1 MSSIALYTLTLAGV
15 LLAIYALMLSCPALF
30 RTCLARFPR
39 SVWAARILTAIDLIW
54 VVTVMHHADFG
65 SFNWI
70 KDLLVRA
77 LPPLQSANL
86 GVLEFLKDPVVWAGV
101 AAFFLI
107 TKYMDELLAPRA
119 LGGLL
124 LLIANPLLNAARWQE
139 TNWRWAIAVVAYLI
153 VIKGLFLVMS
163 PYKLRQWGGKYLS
176 TDSRCRV
183 FGAAGALFSFF
194 LIGLGLWAF

>member
-1 MSSIALYTLTLAGV
+1 MSRIAFFTLILAGV
-15 LLAIYALMLSCPALF
+15 LLALYAVMLGRPALF
-30 RTCLARFPR
+30 RKYLARFPR
-39 SVWAARILTAIDLIW
+39 SVWAGRILTAIALIW

-70 KDLLVRA
+70 KGLLIRA
-77 LPPLQSANL
+77 LPPLGAMNL
-86 GVLEFLKDPVVWAGV
+86 GLFEFLKDPVVWAGA

-124 LLIANPLLNAARWQE
+124 LLIANPILNAARWQE
-139 TNWRWAIAVVAYLI
+139 TPWRWVIAVVAYLI

-163 PYKLRQWGGKYLS
+163 PYKLRQWGEKYLS
-176 TDSRCRV
+176 SDSRCRI
-183 FGAAGALFSFF
+183 FGAAGALFSCF
-194 LIGLGLWAF
+194 LIGLGLWAY